1 MDELLNYADF
11 GLETL
16 GDLVSRTRFPWLMSN
31 VVDRETGG
39 MLADGVQSHV
49 LEWEGR
55 RVGLIGVVEQE
66 WLDTLATINTDQV
79 NIIINMLY
87 LILSDSG

>member
-1 MDELLNYADF
+1 
-11 GLETL
+11 
-16 GDLVSRTRFPWLMSN
+16 
-31 VVDRETGG
+31 

-79 NIIINMLY
+79 NLIINMLY

>member
-1 MDELLNYADF
+1 M
-11 GLETL
+11 
-16 GDLVSRTRFPWLMSN
+16 SRTRFPWLMSN

-79 NIIINMLY
+79 NLIINMLY